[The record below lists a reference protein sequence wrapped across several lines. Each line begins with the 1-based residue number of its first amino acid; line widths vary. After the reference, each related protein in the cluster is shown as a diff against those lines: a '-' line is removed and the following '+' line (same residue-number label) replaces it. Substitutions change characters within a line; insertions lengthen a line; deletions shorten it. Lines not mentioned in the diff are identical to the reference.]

1 MRRLLPSL
9 LLLLVTAPALAQ
21 HDLGAREQ
29 WQPQVGDTDA
39 RLQQSVEIE
48 ILGRAAVPALELLS
62 EATGVSL
69 TVAPEDLSTVGE
81 RKLSIFAHGCT
92 LKDIMVQ
99 TQEALQEC
107 HWDIDPSGDQPV
119 YLLHRDAG
127 VENTTKWLGD
137 RDAARRA
144 EEARRQRVARM
155 DEARRALAMSSE
167 ELAELDKT
175 DLLMARSVQDPHSR
189 NLLEILLSL
198 PGDQADQ
205 FRDTGHLEMDYAQA
219 PERLRTAVQRIADW
233 WVGRWAEWEEK
244 NPDQAGRSE
253 ALRHWRDEPS
263 HATIA
268 FNDYGVDH
276 GWGVWIRLSMPSY
289 QAYPSVHDVA
299 LHPRYCNLD
308 EGASCYMR
316 LLVATGAA
324 ADDEAAFEM
333 AKQRDFEGFRVDA
346 EKREERHKREWVE
359 PTDPDLLQII
369 VLGDREF
376 AGFAEVQQFIAQ
388 ETGLSVIS
396 DYFTLRAPWI
406 PEDLRKGLPLW
417 RLLYILGEHDFYG
430 DLYLWEKAGKC
441 LVFHRADWYALAKQE
456 VPEALIADWRA
467 RLDEQGELTLGD
479 FAEVAVILDSLDLPA
494 TNLPDDLQR
503 AGLRGANAWALLLYA
518 SLSPEQIE
526 KLRRPEGL
534 PASDMTIAQRQRVI
548 DRAAALP
555 IPLARDQAY
564 RATFHLVD
572 QIDERRGQRFARTEL
587 QLRFADQT
595 DSALVRFRRLESGP
609 EPTAGAPDAQ

>member
-1 MRRLLPSL
+1 MRHLLVAVCL
-9 LLLLVTAPALAQ
+9 LLATGPAVAQ

-29 WQPQVGDTDA
+29 WQPQIGDTDA

-48 ILGRAAVPALELLS
+48 SLGRAAVPALAMLS
-62 EATGVSL
+62 EGTGVSL
-69 TVAPEDLSTVGE
+69 SVAPEDLTTVGE
-81 RKLSIFAHGCT
+81 RKLSIFAQGCT

-99 TQEALQEC
+99 LCEALQEC
-107 HWDIDPSGDQPV
+107 HWDIDESGDTPV
-119 YLLHRDAG
+119 YLLHRNAG
-127 VENTTKWLGD
+127 VENTSKWLGD
-137 RDAARRA
+137 KDAARRA

-167 ELAELDKT
+167 ELAELEKT

-189 NLLEILLSL
+189 DLLEILLSL
-198 PGDQADQ
+198 PADQADQ
-205 FRDTGHLEMDYAQA
+205 FRDTGGMEMDYVNA
-219 PERLRTAVQRIADW
+219 PERLQQATHRVATWFVERAGGEQL
-233 WVGRWAEWEEK
+233 
-244 NPDQAGRSE
+244 PDE
-253 ALRHWRDEPS
+253 LRNWRDHLS
-263 HATIA
+263 HATIG
-268 FNDYGVDH
+268 FNDCGVDH
-276 GWGVWIRLSMPSY
+276 GWGVWLSLDIPN
-289 QAYPSVHDVA
+289 QQGYPTIHDVA

-308 EGASCYMR
+308 EGQICYTR

-324 ADDEAAFEM
+324 ANEDAAFEM
-333 AKQRDFEGFRVDA
+333 AKQRDFKGFSVGA
-346 EKREERHKREWVE
+346 EKREERHKREWAE
-359 PTDPDLLQII
+359 PTDPDLLQTI
-369 VLGDREF
+369 VLGDRPF
-376 AGFAEVQQFIAQ
+376 ASLAEVQQFIAQ
-388 ETGLSVIS
+388 ETGISIIS
-396 DYFTLRAPWI
+396 DYFTLYGPYI
-406 PEDLRKGLPLW
+406 PEHVREGVPLW
-417 RLLYILGEHDFYG
+417 RLLYILGEHEFYG

-467 RLDEQGELTLGD
+467 RLDEQGELTLDD

-503 AGLRGANAWALLLYA
+503 AGLHVGFDQNRWALLLYA

-595 DSALVRFRRLESGP
+595 DRALVRFRRLESDP
-609 EPTAGAPDAQ
+609 EPPAGTTNAQ

>member
-1 MRRLLPSL
+1 MRRSLLSL
-9 LLLLVTAPALAQ
+9 LLLLAAAPALAQ

-29 WQPQVGDTDA
+29 WQPQVADTDA

-48 ILGRAAVPALELLS
+48 ILGRAAVPALDLLS
-62 EATGVSL
+62 EATGISL
-69 TVAPEDLSTVGE
+69 SVAPEDLTTVGE
-81 RKLSIFAHGCT
+81 RKLSIFAHGCS

-99 TQEALQEC
+99 LCEALQEC
-107 HWDIDPSGDQPV
+107 HWDIDASGDEPV

-137 RDAARRA
+137 RDAALRA
-144 EEARRQRVARM
+144 EEKSDRRIARM
-155 DEARRALAMSSE
+155 DEARRALAMSPE
-167 ELAELDKT
+167 ELAELEET

-189 NLLEILLSL
+189 DLLEIVLSL
-198 PGDQADQ
+198 PDDQGDQ
-205 FRDTGHLEMDYAQA
+205 FGDTGRLEMDYVNA
-219 PERLRTAVQRIADW
+219 PERLQHATHRIA
-233 WVGRWAEWEEK
+233 EWFVDRAGGE
-244 NPDQAGRSE
+244 NLPDE
-253 ALRHWRDEPS
+253 LRNWRDHLS

-268 FNDYGVDH
+268 LSDYGVDH
-276 GWGVWIRLSMPSY
+276 GWGVWLSLDIPNE
-289 QAYPSVHDVA
+289 QGYPTIHDVA

-308 EGASCYMR
+308 EGGICYTR

-324 ADDEAAFEM
+324 ADEDAAFEM
-333 AKQRDFEGFRVDA
+333 AKQRDLEGFRVDA
-346 EKREERHKREWVE
+346 GKREERHKKEWAE
-359 PTDPDLLQII
+359 PTDPDLLQTI
-369 VLGDREF
+369 VLGDRQF
-376 AGFAEVQQFIAQ
+376 ADFAEIQQFIAQ

-396 DYFTLRAPWI
+396 DYFTLGGPYI
-406 PEDLRKGLPLW
+406 PEDVREGVPLW
-417 RLLYILGEHDFYG
+417 RLLYMLGEHDFYG

-441 LVFHRADWYALAKQE
+441 LVFHRADWYALAEQE

-467 RLDEQGELTLGD
+467 RLEEQGELTLDD

-494 TNLPDDLQR
+494 TNLPRDLQR
-503 AGLRGANAWALLLYA
+503 AGLHVGFSANAWALLLYA
-518 SLSPEQIE
+518 SLSPEQLE
-526 KLRRPEGL
+526 KLQSPEGL
-534 PASDMTIAQRQRVI
+534 PASDMTIAQRQRAI

-595 DSALVRFRRLESGP
+595 DGALVRFRRLES
-609 EPTAGAPDAQ
+609 EQKPTASTGGGK